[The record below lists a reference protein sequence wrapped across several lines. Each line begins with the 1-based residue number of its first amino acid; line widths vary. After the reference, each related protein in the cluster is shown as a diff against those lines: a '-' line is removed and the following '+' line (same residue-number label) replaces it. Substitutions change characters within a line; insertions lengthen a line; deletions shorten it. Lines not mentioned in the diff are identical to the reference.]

1 MAKRFALFATF
12 LVVASFR
19 VLNLAFPIADYFK
32 DWPNYF

>member
-12 LVVASFR
+12 LVASFR